1 MATRADIDVG
11 RRAAPMKLKDM
22 DLSQAKT
29 AGQIAN
35 APRVLRYDLSRS
47 DSFTNGF
54 WDGRLWALAR
64 VWDMIPPEHRAEAL
78 ARLDI
83 RESETRHMGE

>member
-1 MATRADIDVG
+1 
-11 RRAAPMKLKDM
+11 MKLRDM

-29 AGQIAN
+29 SGQTVN
-35 APRVLRYDLSRS
+35 TGEVHRVGISRS
-47 DSFTNGF
+47 ASYTNGF

>member
-1 MATRADIDVG
+1 
-11 RRAAPMKLKDM
+11 MKLKDM

-64 VWDMIPPEHRAEAL
+64 VLDLISPEDRAEAC

-83 RESETRHMGE
+83 LESETCHLGGE